1 MASSS
6 LHADARMTR
15 DDQAIAEL
23 GALAHPTRLAA
34 FRQLVRVGPSGL
46 AAGEAARLLNVPHN
60 TLSGHLAE
68 LAQAGLVE
76 SRRDGRS
83 VVYSADLDGLARLVS
98 FLVEDCCGG
107 RPEACGK
114 SHPLLARIGELA
126 RRERNSTELNRIY
139 NVLVLCT
146 GNSARSIMAEAILN
160 KLGQGRFRAFSAGS
174 QPKGEIHPQARALLS
189 QLGCDVSWLRSK
201 SWDEFAKPGSPSM
214 DFVFTVC
221 DDAAGEACPIW
232 PGAPMTAHWGIPD
245 PAAVK
250 GTPAEIRAA
259 FAEAYRLLH
268 SRISLFVALPF
279 EALDEVALRGKL
291 KEIGGLKGATGRSKT
306 FTTEAPAAE

>member
-1 MASSS
+1 
-6 LHADARMTR
+6 
-15 DDQAIAEL
+15 
-23 GALAHPTRLAA
+23 
-34 FRQLVRVGPSGL
+34 
-46 AAGEAARLLNVPHN
+46 VPHN

-83 VVYSADLDGLARLVS
+83 VLYSADLDGLARLVG

-107 RPEACGK
+107 KPEACDK

-126 RRERNSTELNRIY
+126 RRERKSATDRIY

-174 QPKGEIHPQARALLS
+174 RPRGEVHAEARALLS
-189 QLGCDVSWLRSK
+189 QLGYDVSWLRSK
-201 SWDEFAKPGSPSM
+201 SWDEFAKPGSPNM

-232 PGAPMTAHWGIPD
+232 PGLPMTAHWGVAD
-245 PAAVK
+245 PAAAK
-250 GTPAEIRAA
+250 GSPAEVRAA

-268 SRISLFVALPF
+268 NRISLFVALPF

-291 KEIGGLKGATGRSKT
+291 KEIGGLKGATGRAT
-306 FTTEAPAAE
+306 AAAPAPAAE

>member
-1 MASSS
+1 M
-6 LHADARMTR
+6 
-15 DDQAIAEL
+15 
-23 GALAHPTRLAA
+23 
-34 FRQLVRVGPSGL
+34 
-46 AAGEAARLLNVPHN
+46 PHN

-83 VVYSADLDGLARLVS
+83 VLYSADLDGLARLVG

-107 RPEACGK
+107 KPEACDK

-126 RRERNSTELNRIY
+126 RRERKSATDRIY
-139 NVLVLCT
+139 HVLVLCT

-174 QPKGEIHPQARALLS
+174 QPRGEVHAEARALLS
-189 QLGCDVSWLRSK
+189 QLGYDVSWLRSK
-201 SWDEFAKPGSPSM
+201 SWDEFAKPGSPNM

-232 PGAPMTAHWGIPD
+232 PGLPMTAHWGIAD
-245 PAAVK
+245 PAAAK
-250 GTPAEIRAA
+250 GSPAEVRAA

-268 SRISLFVALPF
+268 NRISLFVALPF
-279 EALDEVALRGKL
+279 EALDEVALRSKL
-291 KEIGGLKGATGRSKT
+291 KEIGGLKGATGRAT
-306 FTTEAPAAE
+306 AAAPAPAAE

>member
-1 MASSS
+1 MPMPG
-6 LHADARMTR
+6 MTR

-34 FRQLVRVGPSGL
+34 FRQLVRAGPSGL

-83 VVYSADLDGLARLVS
+83 VVYSADLDGLARLVG
-98 FLVEDCCGG
+98 FLVDDCCGG
-107 RPEACGK
+107 RPEACGE
-114 SHPLLARIGELA
+114 SHPLLARIGELT
-126 RRERNSTELNRIY
+126 RHERNSIAMNRIY

-189 QLGCDVSWLRSK
+189 QLGYDVSWLRSK

-232 PGAPMTAHWGIPD
+232 PGSPMTAHWGIPD
-245 PAAVK
+245 PAFAK
-250 GTPAEIRAA
+250 GSPTEVRTV
-259 FAEAYRLLH
+259 FAETYRLLH
-268 SRISLFVALPF
+268 NRISVFVALPF
-279 EALDEVALRGKL
+279 EALDKVALQSKL
-291 KEIGGLKGATGRSKT
+291 REIGGLEGATTRSKA